1 MTYGHKGFHQDGI
14 YRVHKSTILTTTS
27 KYKLMSTYNK
37 HLSIIL
43 LFSMGLTKGLCIFDM
58 VNHLLSIKKINI

>member
-14 YRVHKSTILTTTS
+14 YRVHTILPTTS

-43 LFSMGLTKGLCIFDM
+43 LSSMGLTKGLCIFDM
-58 VNHLLSIKKINI
+58 VKNLLSIIKFNI